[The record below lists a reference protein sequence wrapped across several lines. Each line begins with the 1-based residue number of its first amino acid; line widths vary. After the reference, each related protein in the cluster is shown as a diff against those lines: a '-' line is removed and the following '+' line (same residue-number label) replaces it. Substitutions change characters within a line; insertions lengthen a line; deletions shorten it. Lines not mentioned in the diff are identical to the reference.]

1 MKRILLILVL
11 LLSSIT
17 NAQDFDF
24 SCDLVISDPYYGFSK
39 EAFATTSDEHKV
51 EFILSL
57 ATDEVSIKVEEGY
70 SNSHNMILNRWYVYL
85 GDSPGGYTITKN
97 DYNSPS
103 QYQLAG
109 NVWTKGITSIKTA
122 LGYPHINAPTEAEAA
137 ADVIAKRAKAIGDA
151 YFLVNEIPSK
161 HDFASTHIN
170 NLLALLNDRTC
181 HNTRNNPKTN
191 GDACLGSK
199 YSGGPL
205 TTANYFDN
213 NYPDYT
219 RHVEIWD
226 GDVKIFNWLAGY
238 DLEFNEVSNDRWNE
252 LNIDLMKLI
261 ATLNGGTTGN
271 VDKDTAVEYLLKD
284 VDYTTN
290 MSSALGQL
298 LNLFFVDIEVS
309 LLTQTTLGVNTFTD
323 ANTGYAGFAGGGCND
338 TKIAVDFNTSYWYGP
353 FRTDIQR
360 AHLVYHELG
369 HDVLDLE
376 HKCGSLEV
384 MHPGGAE
391 GCTSAL
397 GTDDSW
403 EAFFAGKD
411 RMILLTDQNIKSCL
425 AAKTTNV
432 VHDIFD

>member
-1 MKRILLILVL
+1 MKKLLLLIVL
-11 LLSSIT
+11 FSSMVK
-17 NAQDFDF
+17 AQDFEF
-24 SCDLVISDPYYGFSK
+24 SCGLVISDPYYGFSK
-39 EAFATTSDEHKV
+39 EAFATTSEEHKK
-51 EFILSL
+51 EFIMSL
-57 ATDEVSIKVEEGY
+57 ATDEVSIRIEEGY
-70 SNSHNMILNRWYVYL
+70 SNSINQILNRWYVYL
-85 GDSPGGYTITKN
+85 GDSTGGYTITKN

-103 QYQLAG
+103 QFQLAG
-109 NVWTKGITSIKTA
+109 NVWTVGITSIKTA

-137 ADVIAKRAKAIGDA
+137 ADVIDKAAKAIGDA

-191 GDACLGSK
+191 GDACAGSK

-238 DLEFNEVSNDRWNE
+238 DLEFNEVSNEKWNE

-261 ATLNGGTTGN
+261 AELNGGTTGN
-271 VDKDTAVEYLLKD
+271 VDKDTAVKALLQN

-309 LLTQTTLGVNTFTD
+309 LLTQTTLNVNTFTD
-323 ANTGYAGFAGGGCND
+323 NSGYGGFAGEGCND
-338 TKIAVDFNTSYWYGP
+338 TKIAVDFNTVYWYGA
-353 FRTDIQR
+353 FTTDIQR

-369 HDVLDLE
+369 HDVLRLE
-376 HKCGSLEV
+376 HKCSSTEI

-391 GCTSAL
+391 GCTAAL
-397 GTDDSW
+397 NSDNSW
-403 EAFFAGKD
+403 ELFFNAKD
-411 RMILLTDQNIKSCL
+411 RMISLENQNIKSCGTT
-425 AAKTTNV
+425 AKATK
-432 VHDIFD
+432 VHKCGF

>member
-1 MKRILLILVL
+1 MKKLLLLIVL
-11 LLSSIT
+11 FSGMVK
-17 NAQDFDF
+17 AQTFDF
-24 SCDLVISDPYYGFSK
+24 YCGLTELQQDDQDYYGFYQAEFNQASDAEK
-39 EAFATTSDEHKV
+39 IAFLE
-51 EFILSL
+51 SL
-57 ATDEVSIKVEEGY
+57 APEG
-70 SNSHNMILNRWYVYL
+70 H
-85 GDSPGGYTITKN
+85 TITVSEGSNHSSGFPKN
-97 DYNSPS
+97 RFIVCSTY
-103 QYQLAG
+103 
-109 NVWTKGITSIKTA
+109 WTGCFTTNKYDWASNYLNNYWKNLIDNIKKKTGA
-122 LGYPHINAPTEAEAA
+122 PFYGAPTEEEAA
-137 ADVIAKRAKAIGDA
+137 ADVIAKAAKAIGDA

-161 HDFASTHIN
+161 HDFAATHIN

-191 GDACLGSK
+191 GDACAGSK

-238 DLEFNEVSNDRWNE
+238 DLEFNEVSDDRWNE

-261 ATLNGGTTGN
+261 AELNGGTTGN
-271 VDKDTAVEYLLKD
+271 VDKDTAVKYLLKD

-290 MSSALGQL
+290 ISSALGQL

-309 LLTQTTLGVNTFTD
+309 LLTHADISVNTFTD
-323 ANTGYAGFAGGGCND
+323 PRTGYAGFAGGGCDD
-338 TKIAVDFNTSYWYGP
+338 TKIAVDFNTTYWNGA
-353 FRTDIQR
+353 FTTDIQR

-397 GTDDSW
+397 STDDSW
-403 EAFFAGKD
+403 ELFFAGKD

-425 AAKTTNV
+425 TAKSANV
-432 VHDIFD
+432 VYDIFD